1 MQWEADASGLRSQ
14 LGGRAEPRTS
24 VARAA
29 SAATI
34 TIIVVILDML
44 ELGGAEADAQKGGQ
58 NHGVRHWGAQQ
69 RRVMPTVELSD
80 SAQPVAREEET
91 AGGAPSALCRA
102 KAETVH
108 STESEDI

>member
-1 MQWEADASGLRSQ
+1 
-14 LGGRAEPRTS
+14 

-44 ELGGAEADAQKGGQ
+44 ELGGAEADGQKGGQ

-91 AGGAPSALCRA
+91 GGGAPSPSALSRA

-108 STESEDI
+108 STQPEDI